1 MLTISIF
8 QRSKVTTSINTIYKD
23 LSSDSEK
30 HYFAKN
36 SAFFALNLNGANSDK
51 LLDPTYFKFEMNQI
65 HNERANYNETFTKS
79 VVPIEYE
86 L

>member
-8 QRSKVTTSINTIYKD
+8 KRSKVGTSVNTIYKD

-30 HYFAKN
+30 HHFAKN
-36 SAFFALNLNGANSDK
+36 SAFFALNLVGTNSDI

-65 HNERANYNETFTKS
+65 HYERSNYNDTFSAS